1 MNPEEVTQPEAH
13 PIVIPVA
20 ELPDIVEAMGELKP
34 FLTVPLNVTIELGR
48 SHLSIGEL
56 LELGYH
62 SVFALNKTAGNNLDI
77 YINNV
82 LIGRGEVVVI
92 EDRVGI
98 KLNEIVENHD
108 YHSDQIPLDSSTCV
122 VL

>member
-1 MNPEEVTQPEAH
+1 MNPEEVQQPEAV
-13 PIVIPVA
+13 PEVIPVA
-20 ELPDIVEAMGELKP
+20 ELPEIMEAMGQLKP

-48 SHLSIGEL
+48 SRLSIGDL
-56 LELGYH
+56 LDLGYH
-62 SVFALNKTAGNNLDI
+62 SVFPLNKTAGNNLDI

-98 KLNEIVENHD
+98 KLNEIVENND
-108 YHSDQIPLDSSTCV
+108 
-122 VL
+122 

>member
-1 MNPEEVTQPEAH
+1 MNTEEVQQPEAALEA
-13 PIVIPVA
+13 IPVN
-20 ELPDIVEAMGELKP
+20 ELPEIMEAMGELKP

-48 SHLSIGEL
+48 SRLSIGEL
-56 LELGYH
+56 LDLGYH
-62 SVFALNKTAGNNLDI
+62 SVFSLNKTAGNNLDI

-98 KLNEIVENHD
+98 KLNEIVENND
-108 YHSDQIPLDSSTCV
+108 
-122 VL
+122 

>member
-1 MNPEEVTQPEAH
+1 MNPEEGQQLEAQA
-13 PIVIPVA
+13 ITAPVA
-20 ELPDIVEAMGELKP
+20 GLPEIVEAMGELKP
-34 FLTVPLNVTIELGR
+34 FLSVPLNVAIELGR
-48 SHLSIGEL
+48 SRLSIGEL

-62 SVFALNKTAGNNLDI
+62 SVFCLDKIAGNNLDI

-108 YHSDQIPLDSSTCV
+108 
-122 VL
+122 

>member
-1 MNPEEVTQPEAH
+1 MNPEEIQQPESH
-13 PIVIPVA
+13 PVVTPIA
-20 ELPDIVEAMGELKP
+20 ELPEIVEAMGELRP
-34 FLTVPLNVTIELGR
+34 FLAVPLNVTIELGR
-48 SHLSIGEL
+48 SRLSIGEL

-98 KLNEIVENHD
+98 KLNEIVENND
-108 YHSDQIPLDSSTCV
+108 
-122 VL
+122 

>member
-1 MNPEEVTQPEAH
+1 MNPEEAQQPEARVV
-13 PIVIPVA
+13 PVPVA
-20 ELPDIVEAMGELKP
+20 ELPEIVEAMGELKP
-34 FLTVPLNVTIELGR
+34 FLAVPLNVTIELGR
-48 SHLSIGEL
+48 SRLSIGEL

-62 SVFALNKTAGNNLDI
+62 SVFSLDKIAGNNLDI

-108 YHSDQIPLDSSTCV
+108 
-122 VL
+122 

>member
-1 MNPEEVTQPEAH
+1 MNTEEIQQPEPQPVVT
-13 PIVIPVA
+13 PIA
-20 ELPDIVEAMGELKP
+20 ELPEIVETMGELKP
-34 FLTVPLNVTIELGR
+34 FLAVPLNVTIELGR
-48 SHLSIGEL
+48 SRLSIGEL

-77 YINNV
+77 FINNV

-108 YHSDQIPLDSSTCV
+108 
-122 VL
+122 

>member
-1 MNPEEVTQPEAH
+1 MNTEEIQQPEPQPVVT
-13 PIVIPVA
+13 PIA
-20 ELPDIVEAMGELKP
+20 ELPEIVEAMGELKP
-34 FLTVPLNVTIELGR
+34 FLGVPLNVTIELGR
-48 SHLSIGEL
+48 SRLSIGEL

-98 KLNEIVENHD
+98 KLNEIVENND
-108 YHSDQIPLDSSTCV
+108 
-122 VL
+122 

>member
-1 MNPEEVTQPEAH
+1 MNTEEIQQPELQPVVT
-13 PIVIPVA
+13 PIA
-20 ELPDIVEAMGELKP
+20 ELPEIVEAMGELKP
-34 FLTVPLNVTIELGR
+34 FLGVPLNVTIELGR
-48 SHLSIGEL
+48 SRLSIGEL

-98 KLNEIVENHD
+98 KLNEIVENND
-108 YHSDQIPLDSSTCV
+108 
-122 VL
+122 

>member
-1 MNPEEVTQPEAH
+1 MNTEEIQQPELQPVVT
-13 PIVIPVA
+13 PIA
-20 ELPDIVEAMGELKP
+20 ELPEIVEAMGELKP
-34 FLTVPLNVTIELGR
+34 FLAVPLNVTIELGR
-48 SHLSIGEL
+48 SRLSIGEL

-98 KLNEIVENHD
+98 KLNEIVENHG
-108 YHSDQIPLDSSTCV
+108 
-122 VL
+122 

>member
-1 MNPEEVTQPEAH
+1 MNPEEAQQPEARVV
-13 PIVIPVA
+13 PAPVA
-20 ELPDIVEAMGELKP
+20 ELPEIVEAMGELKP
-34 FLTVPLNVTIELGR
+34 FLAVPLNVTIELGR
-48 SHLSIGEL
+48 SRLSIGEL

-62 SVFALNKTAGNNLDI
+62 SVFSLDKTAGNNLDI

-108 YHSDQIPLDSSTCV
+108 
-122 VL
+122 